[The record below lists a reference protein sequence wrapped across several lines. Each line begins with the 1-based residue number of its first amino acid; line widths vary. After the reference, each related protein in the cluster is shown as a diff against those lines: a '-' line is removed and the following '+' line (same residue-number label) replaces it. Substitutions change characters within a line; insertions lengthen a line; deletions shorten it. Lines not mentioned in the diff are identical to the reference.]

1 MIEYMWIIWLVI
13 FVLALLIEAIGPE
26 IVSVWFAGGAVVSLI
41 ISFIP
46 GVDWWVQLIVFAVVS
61 AALLVFIR
69 PFLAKA
75 LKRETVNSNVDTMVG
90 KKGVITSDVKETKSG
105 EVVIDGVTWTA
116 IATKDDMAIGK
127 DSLVKVMAVSGNKL
141 IVMPVNSK
149 EEK

>member
-1 MIEYMWIIWLVI
+1 MIEYMWIIWLVV

-26 IVSVWFAGGAVVSLI
+26 IVSIWFAGGALVSLI

-46 GVDWWVQLIVFAVVS
+46 HVDWWVQLIVFAVVS
-61 AALLVFIR
+61 AALLLFCR
-69 PFLAKA
+69 PFLAKL
-75 LKRETVNSNVDTMVG
+75 LKRDTVNLNVDTMVG
-90 KKGVITSDVKETKSG
+90 KKGVIVSEVGQTEAG

-116 IATKDDMAIGK
+116 IATKDDMAISK

-149 EEK
+149 EVK

>member
-1 MIEYMWIIWLVI
+1 MDYMWIIWLVI

-46 GVDWWVQLIVFAVVS
+46 GVEWWVQLIVFAVVS
-61 AALLVFIR
+61 AALLVFCR
-69 PFLAKA
+69 PFLAKV
-75 LKRETVNSNVDTMVG
+75 LKRDTIDLNADTMVG
-90 KKGVITSDVKETKSG
+90 KKGVITSEVKETKSG

-116 IATKDDMAIGK
+116 VATKDDMAIGK

-149 EEK
+149 EVK

>member
-1 MIEYMWIIWLVI
+1 MDYMWIIWLVV

-26 IVSVWFAGGAVVSLI
+26 IVSIWFAGGAVVSLI

-46 GVDWWVQLIVFAVVS
+46 GVEWWVQTIVFAVVS

-75 LKRETVNSNVDTMVG
+75 LKRETVNSNADTMVG
-90 KKGVITSDVKETKSG
+90 KKGVIVAKVKETESG
-105 EVVIDGVTWTA
+105 EVSIDGVIWTA
-116 IATKDDMAIGK
+116 IATKDGSVIEN

-141 IVMPVNSK
+141 IVTPINSK
-149 EEK
+149 EDK

>member
-26 IVSVWFAGGAVVSLI
+26 IVSIWFAGGALVSLI

-75 LKRETVNSNVDTMVG
+75 LKTRDRESQRRH
-90 KKGVITSDVKETKSG
+90 
-105 EVVIDGVTWTA
+105 DGRQKRCHRHRCRRDQ
-116 IATKDDMAIGK
+116 IR
-127 DSLVKVMAVSGNKL
+127 
-141 IVMPVNSK
+141 
-149 EEK
+149 

>member
-1 MIEYMWIIWLVI
+1 MLEYMWIIWLVI

-26 IVSVWFAGGAVVSLI
+26 IVSIWFAGGALVSLI

-75 LKRETVNSNVDTMVG
+75 LKRETVNLNVDTMVG
-90 KKGVITSDVKETKSG
+90 KKGVIVTAVEETKNG
-105 EVVIDGVTWTA
+105 EVEIDGVIWIAMPTKDGMA
-116 IATKDDMAIGK
+116 IAK
-127 DSLVKVMAVSGNKL
+127 DSRVKVMSVSGNKL
-141 IVMPVNSK
+141 IVTPINPK
-149 EEK
+149 EEN

>member
-1 MIEYMWIIWLVI
+1 MDFMWIIWLAV

-26 IVSVWFAGGAVVSLI
+26 IVSVWFAGGALVSLI

-46 GVDWWVQLIVFAVVS
+46 GVEWWIQVIVFAVVS

-75 LKRETVNSNVDTMVG
+75 LKRETINSNADTMVG
-90 KKGVITSDVKETKSG
+90 KKGIIVAKVEETESG
-105 EVVIDGVTWTA
+105 EVNVDGVIWTA
-116 IATKDDMAIGK
+116 IATKDGLVIDK
-127 DSLVKVMAVSGNKL
+127 DSRVKVMAVSGNKL
-141 IVMPVNSK
+141 VVTPINSK

>member
-1 MIEYMWIIWLVI
+1 MDFMWIIWLAV

-26 IVSVWFAGGAVVSLI
+26 IVSVWFAGGALVSLI

-46 GVDWWVQLIVFAVVS
+46 GVEWWIQVIVFAVVS

-75 LKRETVNSNVDTMVG
+75 LKRETVNSNADTMVG
-90 KKGVITSDVKETKSG
+90 KKGVIVAKVKETESG
-105 EVVIDGVTWTA
+105 EVSIDGVIWTA
-116 IATKDDMAIGK
+116 IATKDGSVIEN

-141 IVMPVNSK
+141 IVTPINSK
-149 EEK
+149 EDK

>member
-1 MIEYMWIIWLVI
+1 MDYMWIIWLVI

-46 GVDWWVQLIVFAVVS
+46 GVEWWVQLIVFAVVS
-61 AALLVFIR
+61 AALLVFCR
-69 PFLAKA
+69 PFLAKV
-75 LKRETVNSNVDTMVG
+75 LKRDTIDLNADTMVG
-90 KKGVITSDVKETKSG
+90 KKGVITSEVKETKFG

>member
-1 MIEYMWIIWLVI
+1 MDFMWIIWLAV

-26 IVSVWFAGGAVVSLI
+26 IVSVWFAGGALVSLI

-46 GVDWWVQLIVFAVVS
+46 GVEWWIQVIVFAVVS

-75 LKRETVNSNVDTMVG
+75 LKRETVNSNADTMVG
-90 KKGVITSDVKETKSG
+90 KKGIIVAKVEETESG
-105 EVVIDGVTWTA
+105 EVNVDGVIWTA
-116 IATKDDMAIGK
+116 IATKDGLVIDK
-127 DSLVKVMAVSGNKL
+127 DSRVKVMAVSGNKL
-141 IVMPVNSK
+141 VVTPINSK

>member
-1 MIEYMWIIWLVI
+1 MDYMWIIWLVI

-46 GVDWWVQLIVFAVVS
+46 GVEWWVQLIVFAVVS
-61 AALLVFIR
+61 AALLVFCR
-69 PFLAKA
+69 PFLAKV
-75 LKRETVNSNVDTMVG
+75 LKRDTIDLNADTMVG
-90 KKGVITSDVKETKSG
+90 KKGVITSEVKETKSG

>member
-26 IVSVWFAGGAVVSLI
+26 IVSIWFAGGALVSLI

-61 AALLVFIR
+61 AALLVFCR

-75 LKRETVNSNVDTMVG
+75 LKRDTVNLNVDTMVG
-90 KKGVITSDVKETKSG
+90 KKGVIVTGVEETKYG
-105 EVVIDGVTWTA
+105 EVEIDGVIWSA
-116 IATKDDMAIGK
+116 MPTKDGMVIAK

-141 IVMPVNSK
+141 IVTPITHK

>member
-1 MIEYMWIIWLVI
+1 MDFMWIIWLAV

-26 IVSVWFAGGAVVSLI
+26 IVSVWFAGGALVSLI

-46 GVDWWVQLIVFAVVS
+46 GVEWWIQVIVFAVVS

-75 LKRETVNSNVDTMVG
+75 LKRETVNSNADTMVG
-90 KKGVITSDVKETKSG
+90 KKGIIVAKVEETESG
-105 EVVIDGVTWTA
+105 EVNVDGVIWTA
-116 IATKDDMAIGK
+116 IATKDRLVIDK
-127 DSLVKVMAVSGNKL
+127 DSRVKVMAVSGNKL
-141 IVMPVNSK
+141 VVTPINSK

>member
-1 MIEYMWIIWLVI
+1 MDFMWIIWLAV

-26 IVSVWFAGGAVVSLI
+26 IVSVWFAGGALVSLI

-46 GVDWWVQLIVFAVVS
+46 GVEWWIQVIVFAVVS

-75 LKRETVNSNVDTMVG
+75 LKRETVNSNADTMVG
-90 KKGVITSDVKETKSG
+90 KKGIIVAKVEETESG
-105 EVVIDGVTWTA
+105 EVNVDGVIWTA
-116 IATKDDMAIGK
+116 IATKDGLVIDK
-127 DSLVKVMAVSGNKL
+127 DSRVKVMAVSGNKL
-141 IVMPVNSK
+141 VVTPITHK

>member
-1 MIEYMWIIWLVI
+1 MDYMWIIWLAI

-46 GVDWWVQLIVFAVVS
+46 GVEWWVQLIVFAVVS
-61 AALLVFIR
+61 AALLVFCR
-69 PFLAKA
+69 PFLAKV
-75 LKRETVNSNVDTMVG
+75 LKRDTIDLNADTMVG
-90 KKGVITSDVKETKSG
+90 KKGVITSEVKETKSG

>member
-1 MIEYMWIIWLVI
+1 MEYMWIIWLVI

-46 GVDWWVQLIVFAVVS
+46 GVEWWVQLIVFAVVS
-61 AALLVFIR
+61 AALLVFCR
-69 PFLAKA
+69 PFLAKV
-75 LKRETVNSNVDTMVG
+75 LKRDTIDLNADTMVG
-90 KKGVITSDVKETKSG
+90 KKGVITSEVKETKSG
-105 EVVIDGVTWTA
+105 EVVIDGVIWTA

>member
-1 MIEYMWIIWLVI
+1 MEEFMWIVWLVV

-26 IVSVWFAGGAVVSLI
+26 IVSVWFAGGALVSLI

-46 GVDWWVQLIVFAVVS
+46 GVEWWIQLIVFAVVS

-90 KKGVITSDVKETKSG
+90 KKGVIVAEVKATESG
-105 EVVIDGVTWTA
+105 EVNIDGILWTA
-116 IATKDDMAIGK
+116 IATKDGMVIK
-127 DSLVKVMAVSGNKL
+127 NDSLVKVMAVSGNKL
-141 IVMPVNSK
+141 IVTPITSK

>member
-1 MIEYMWIIWLVI
+1 MWIIWLVI

-46 GVDWWVQLIVFAVVS
+46 GVEWWVQLIVFAVVS
-61 AALLVFIR
+61 AALLVFCR
-69 PFLAKA
+69 PFLAKV
-75 LKRETVNSNVDTMVG
+75 LKRDTIDLNADTMVG
-90 KKGVITSDVKETKSG
+90 KKGVITSEVKETKSG